1 METIAP
7 SLIWLIV
14 GAMFLALEAFGL
26 PGLGLVFAGIGAIVT
41 GIVIESGG
49 VEASDIVLQGA
60 VFCAGTIISSL
71 LLWKKLKQWRLNP
84 KQPEYSNIVGD
95 IAVVAG
101 ESLKR
106 GERGQVRWSGTLM
119 QAEIDG
125 DADAIEAGAQVKITA
140 LHGNVLKVK
149 RD

>member
-14 GAMFLALEAFGL
+14 GAVFLALEAFGL

-60 VFCAGTIISSL
+60 VFCAGTVISAL

-84 KQPEYSNIVGD
+84 KQPEYSNIVGEM
-95 IAVVAG
+95 AVVAG
-101 ESLKR
+101 AGLTR
-106 GERGQVRWSGTLM
+106 GERGQVRWSGTVM

-125 DADAIEAGAQVKITA
+125 DAEAIEAGAQVKITA
-140 LHGNVLKVK
+140 LHGSVLKVK
-149 RD
+149 KI